1 MQTFTDK
8 NNDKWDIELNV
19 GTARKVLSE
28 CKIDLIN
35 VLDFDEQKQEKSVL
49 EKLADDPILLVD
61 VLYCLCSTQARERNL
76 DDFAFASL
84 FSAETIVQATECLME
99 EIINFSPPVTKKIL
113 MKIYTK
119 NKQVMGENE
128 KELEAILESPEF
140 DKDLEAFMKSSTD
153 MQESSE

>member
-1 MQTFTDK
+1 MKKFTDK
-8 NNDKWDIELNV
+8 NKNDWILNLTV
-19 GTARKVLSE
+19 GTAKRVKAD
-28 CKIDLIN
+28 CGIDLIN
-35 VLDFDEQKQEKSVL
+35 IIDIKTGAEKSIL
-49 EKLADDPILLVD
+49 EELATNPILLVD
-61 VLYCLCSTQARERNL
+61 VLFSLCRKQAEEKGI
-76 DDFAFASL
+76 DDFAFADI
-84 FSAETIVQATECLME
+84 FDGETIQNASEALVE

-113 MKIYTK
+113 MKIYEK